1 VATALLCS
9 NKEGCSHG
17 TVVDSLIS
25 HNSRL
30 SRDFCDGVYRHI
42 FIAVLVPSLSLIK
55 RSMLVHVAELQ
66 LVRFYCDQ

>member
-1 VATALLCS
+1 MATALLCS

-30 SRDFCDGVYRHI
+30 SRDFCDGIYMTH
-42 FIAVLVPSLSLIK
+42 
-55 RSMLVHVAELQ
+55 
-66 LVRFYCDQ
+66 FYCSAGTFIVIDQEVNVSTCCRIGAGVFLL